1 MSTIFLD
8 IILIIQDVL
17 KLPKLFL
24 KISSSNFFYQKVVC
38 NDQQLLKQNNF
49 FFHSTDNRVLKL
61 NSTD

>member
-24 KISSSNFFYQKVVC
+24 NISSSNFFYQKVVC